1 MRQVREVLRLKH
13 AVGRSLREI
22 ARVVG
27 VSAATALEYVRRAE
41 VVGVTWPVPDA
52 LDDAVLEDLLFPAPS
67 EPRVTRPEPD
77 WAVIPAEMKR
87 KGVTLALAWEEYRVG
102 RPDGYGYSRFCDHY
116 RNGAAKI
123 AAAQMDANGEIARAV
138 A

>member
-1 MRQVREVLRLKH
+1 MRDVREVLRLKH

-52 LDDAVLEDLLFPAPS
+52 MDDAALEALLFPAP
-67 EPRVTRPEPD
+67 
-77 WAVIPAEMKR
+77 
-87 KGVTLALAWEEYRVG
+87 
-102 RPDGYGYSRFCDHY
+102 
-116 RNGAAKI
+116 
-123 AAAQMDANGEIARAV
+123 AAAWNTCVSFGGWGAV
-138 A
+138 FK